1 MAATIEQPI
10 QAAATQSDLP
20 TLVTSYKTSKTE
32 PDKSRVIIK
41 AADDL
46 AFIRKIVSTKGLVL
60 GVSVNRSKG
69 SVTFFPLKGNGANHP
84 RMDLLNSYI
93 SS

>member
-10 QAAATQSDLP
+10 QAAATQSNLP
-20 TLVTSYKTSKTE
+20 TLVTRYETAKAD
-32 PDKSRVIIK
+32 PNKSRVIIK
-41 AADDL
+41 AADQL

-60 GVSVNRSKG
+60 GVSVNSSKG
-69 SVTFFPLKGNGANHP
+69 SVTFFPLKENGANHP